1 MGRIEYRALPVPAF
15 PEYTVRIAAG
25 AVTFGVEYRHL
36 DEATILAAYGSDA
49 RDLFD
54 NKRPAGMS
62 EIVEEDGLALH
73 VFDSATGDELLRFDC
88 FDEAAHYH
96 YLTPSG
102 PRNVVIEHD
111 NKTEG
116 PLVDWAL
123 NEMRKDLRAMLT
135 EAGAAAAAA
144 RLAEETV
151 GAGPG
156 AGGED
161 APFAGPARPPPAP
174 GWRAG

>member
-73 VFDSATGDELLRFDC
+73 VFDTATGDELLRFDC

-111 NKTEG
+111 TKTDG

-135 EAGAAAAAA
+135 EAGADAIAANIDDDTVAVALDTVEQTARYVVAA
-144 RLAEETV
+144 
-151 GAGPG
+151 G
-156 AGGED
+156 
-161 APFAGPARPPPAP
+161 RPVA
-174 GWRAG
+174 